1 MLLQARWSQP
11 DLSVKRYKTSFI
23 DKRKRKVLNLTDLQQ
38 RKLSQVGWIGSSTV
52 AGLTFLMKCRTV
64 FKDGIKLV
72 QIMWRPTWIK
82 GCEWVGYPEG
92 FWIILNLSSLT
103 EQNHFI
109 EPSKWTLKLLP
120 DYPFWPLFFLLFSY
134 FTGTCLLKVH
144 ALCMMLV
151 ASHDRN
157 CNNNLSIVRSVNPK
171 FPLAKRC
178 YRGFVQEA
186 EHLGSVGW
194 PLAQRPAVS
203 AWLLSGPWWEGCSV
217 DNLPNSSRNN
227 DERWKRIKPPSWAVC
242 QSYWWC

>member
-1 MLLQARWSQP
+1 MSG
-11 DLSVKRYKTSFI
+11 LSRGF
-23 DKRKRKVLNLTDLQQ
+23 LNN
-38 RKLSQVGWIGSSTV
+38 
-52 AGLTFLMKCRTV
+52 F
-64 FKDGIKLV
+64 KLV
-72 QIMWRPTWIK
+72 FTYGAKPLHRAFKINFEIVTR
-82 GCEWVGYPEG
+82 
-92 FWIILNLSSLT
+92 LSLLT
-103 EQNHFI
+103 SIF
-109 EPSKWTLKLLP
+109 S
-120 DYPFWPLFFLLFSY
+120 FFFSY

-157 CNNNLSIVRSVNPK
+157 CNNNLSIIRSINPK

-194 PLAQRPAVS
+194 PLAQRTAVS

-217 DNLPNSSRNN
+217 DNLPISSRNN

-242 QSYWWC
+242 QRYS